1 LTFLYR
7 PGINIVIKKQEGS
20 SSMQKKLMTAKG
32 RLHWFL
38 ELINADVDSMSVSEI
53 IGLWEELREIA
64 YGSLGLFA
72 IPDHA
77 LVKWEER
84 KKEAKRIQNVLKSA
98 FEKII
103 AVSKKPK
110 KVKISPIY
118 GDFEVLEKALDDLEP
133 KETGRIGEALK
144 CIISSESQNKPVPT
158 WAKDFIAST
167 STMEMKILGD
177 GDDVYP
183 YFSRPEDK
191 LLLEFSSLLT
201 QFPLSSIQR
210 CQREDC
216 QKYFLRATQK
226 RKRYCSNKCAW
237 VVASRERRNV
247 QPEKEREKKRESY
260 YKKIRKQHPKAII
273 RKRTTR
279 EG

>member
-1 LTFLYR
+1 
-7 PGINIVIKKQEGS
+7 
-20 SSMQKKLMTAKG
+20 MQKKLMTSKG

-38 ELINADVDSMSVSEI
+38 DFINADVDAMSMSEI
-53 IGLWEELREIA
+53 ISLWEQLREIA

-72 IPDHA
+72 ISNHA
-77 LVKWEER
+77 LVKWEE
-84 KKEAKRIQNVLKSA
+84 KKRETKTIQNVLKNA
-98 FEKII
+98 FEEIL
-103 AVSKKPK
+103 AVSRKPK
-110 KVKISPIY
+110 KVKISPLY
-118 GDFEVLEKALDDLEP
+118 GDFEVLEKAVDDLKQ
-133 KETGRIGEALK
+133 KETGKIGTALERIIF
-144 CIISSESQNKPVPT
+144 CESQNKPVPT
-158 WAKDFIAST
+158 WARDYIAST
-167 STMEMKILGD
+167 STMEMKILAD

-183 YFSRPEDK
+183 YFSKPEDK
-191 LLLEFSSLLT
+191 LSLEFSSLLT